1 MRSYSQV
8 SPTFWTRGS
17 GKALRGNA
25 KAQVLALYFLT
36 APAANMIGLY
46 YLSMAAICSETGLT
60 ESEVSENLELIKDIV
75 TYDTKN
81 DMVWIPEFAAYQLGD
96 HIHGND
102 KRRVAILRDLSLAG
116 SHPFVALFHK
126 KYGEAYSLPKDK
138 LQLELYS
145 DIKLKG
151 HPGDEMPPVMF
162 CSDLVPDPVNDSDQ
176 TREAEQKPTEAE
188 TVKKIFDFWKEK
200 HGYKRAI
207 LDDARKTKI
216 NARLKNFDPKELCRA
231 ILGALKDDWLMGR
244 DPKANGKKYNEIKT
258 IFRDAAQVERLIE
271 LSGKK
276 RGNSGDLY
284 AQDPEEALAKKA
296 ETDAILARKK
306 ERDLE
311 YNRKMA
317 ETKANNVSS
326 REDLLKLV
334 K

>member
-17 GKALRGNA
+17 GKALRGNP

-46 YLSMAAICSETGLT
+46 YLSMAAICNETGLT

-116 SHPFVALFHK
+116 SHPFVALFHR
-126 KYGEAYSLPKDK
+126 KYGESYSLPKDK

-145 DIKLKG
+145 ETKLKG
-151 HPGDEMPPVMF
+151 HPGDEMPPVLL
-162 CSDLVPDPVNDSDQ
+162 CSVLDPVLDSDQ
-176 TREAEQKPTEAE
+176 TREPETIEPVLTEAE
-188 TVKKIFDFWKEK
+188 TVKKIFDFWREK
-200 HGYKRAI
+200 HGYKRAV
-207 LDDARKTKI
+207 LDHARKTKI
-216 NARLKNFDPKELCRA
+216 NARLKDFAPKDLCRA

-244 DPKANGKKYNEIKT
+244 DPRAGKKYNEIKT
-258 IFRDAAQVERLIE
+258 IFRDAAQIERLIE
-271 LSGKK
+271 LSGQK
-276 RGNSGDLY
+276 RGTTGELY
-284 AQDPEEALAKKA
+284 AQDPEQALAKKA

-306 ERDLE
+306 EKDLE

-317 ETKANNVSS
+317 ETKASIATN